1 MFSSGSPIHALG
13 SELMLGSDDGSGIG
27 MLTGGIE
34 RDRVDLPRVAV
45 RRGIVS
51 SQPRRSARRK
61 VDTAGLPNAA
71 CMKATKSLSD
81 GRAKVLFA
89 IHATDVRDSGRTGL
103 LIGSCQNKAVGS
115 FS

>member
-1 MFSSGSPIHALG
+1 MA
-13 SELMLGSDDGSGIG
+13 
-27 MLTGGIE
+27 IE
-34 RDRVDLPRVAV
+34 FGRFADTRVAV

-61 VDTAGLPNAA
+61 VDTAGIPNAV

-81 GRAKVLFA
+81 GRAKVLFV

-103 LIGSCQNKAVGS
+103 LIGRCQNKAVGS

>member
-1 MFSSGSPIHALG
+1 M
-13 SELMLGSDDGSGIG
+13 
-27 MLTGGIE
+27 IE
-34 RDRVDLPRVAV
+34 FGRFADTRVAV
-45 RRGIVS
+45 KRGIVS

-71 CMKATKSLSD
+71 CMNATKSLSD

-89 IHATDVRDSGRTGL
+89 MHATGGRGSGRTGL